1 VSAALIY
8 DANCPI
14 CCAAR
19 DWVERNAVDGAFEF
33 LPCQSDERA
42 QRFPEIATGQCMEAM
57 QLVRADGRRYAG
69 DAALP
74 EICLGLRRW
83 RWVAKILRLPLIA
96 AVSPTVYR
104 FIARRRHMF
113 SVLVARKPPASCPA
127 ESAK

>member
-1 VSAALIY
+1 MSATLIY
-8 DANCPI
+8 DGDCPL

-19 DWVERNAVDGAFEF
+19 DWVARNAIAGEFEF

-42 QRFPEIATGQCMEAM
+42 RRFPEIATEQCMEAM

-83 RWVAKILRLPLIA
+83 RWMAKLLRLPIVSAISPA
-96 AVSPTVYR
+96 AYR
-104 FIARRRHMF
+104 FIAKRRQMF
-113 SVLVARKPPASCPA
+113 SVLVARKTPASCPTDC
-127 ESAK
+127 